1 MPPVPAYDPD
11 AAAALG
17 LWVKLS
23 RAFGTFDRIAKR
35 DIARYELT
43 EPQFAVLEALGHLG
57 PMRHCELSR
66 KMLVTGGNTSL
77 VIDNLEKA
85 GLVRRERDPE
95 DRRSVHVHLTPKG
108 EKRFKEIFP
117 MHAEVITAAA
127 SVLTTAEQQE
137 LSRLL
142 RKLGRLL
149 ADTETRNPKSA
160 IPDP

>member
-1 MPPVPAYDPD
+1 MPPATVYGPA
-11 AAAALG
+11 ATVALG

-23 RAFGTFDRIAKR
+23 RAYGTFDRIAKR

-57 PMRHCELSR
+57 PMRHCDLSR

-95 DRRSVHVHLTPKG
+95 DRRSVHVHLTPRG
-108 EKRFKEIFP
+108 EKRFADIFP
-117 MHAEVITAAA
+117 RHAEAITAAA
-127 SVLTTAEQQE
+127 SVLTAEEQEE

-142 RKLGRLL
+142 KKLGRLL
-149 ADTETRNPKSA
+149 ADRYP
-160 IPDP
+160 

>member
-1 MPPVPAYDPD
+1 MRPTARYGPTAD
-11 AAAALG
+11 AALG
-17 LWVKLS
+17 LWVKLT
-23 RAFGTFDRIAKR
+23 RAHATLDRIAKR
-35 DIARYELT
+35 DIARYQLT
-43 EPQFAVLEALGHLG
+43 EPQFAVLETLGHLG

-117 MHAEVITAAA
+117 MHAEVIASAA
-127 SVLTTAEQQE
+127 SVLTREEQQE

-149 ADTETRNPKSA
+149 ADRNP
-160 IPDP
+160 